1 MFVCAGIALAL
12 VAPVRAELPA
22 VARPELGSGA
32 ASARDPRGLVFFLA
46 TDAPPGVA
54 AVGTAHTLTTK
65 RLAEAERV
73 DFYLAGSRRFVASS
87 RHFLV
92 PPGRPFS
99 LPNTTLRDDFM
110 VFALEDR
117 PRRVRV
123 LEATA
128 MPDLAPGLRVKILG
142 APAAGKHD
150 EDAVYGR
157 VAEVTP
163 TRIDVDLDVPHALS
177 GWGGAPILLART
189 GGVVGL
195 LEAHV
200 PQGTTARAIGAP
212 ISGVLNA
219 MARPLED
226 GAGRPFA
233 AFAKTEADASNGSD
247 AGERAGERAPGL
259 LGQIDDAPTRVHL
272 TIDFPADGAVVA
284 DSICGVFVSGRAH
297 ALRGSRQRFDVMMV
311 IDTSRS
317 TIDPAGADI
326 NGNGRIGQQRL
337 GRLGSIF
344 GSGTTD
350 SGDSILAA
358 EVAAAR
364 HLLRGLDPRSTRV
377 GLVVFAGDPGGGGW
391 AYGNR
396 KAAYTMEPLTR
407 DYSSIER
414 ALDDLLERD
423 PEGNTHMAAGVDQA
437 TIELMG
443 LRGATSTTD
452 PKAEKIV
459 FFFTDGQPTLPYGAG
474 MEADNVRAV
483 LRAANRAHRG
493 GVRIHSFAI
502 GPDALAGPIA
512 TVEMASRTEGY
523 FTPVR
528 HPGDLVDLVE
538 EVSFANLD
546 EVAVTSR
553 TTGEPAKPYRITADG
568 AWAGLVRMV
577 PGENRVHVR
586 ARADDGAET
595 QKTLKVTFVP
605 EAPTPPLPNDFVV
618 QRNRLLED
626 CLRDTK
632 QLRLQA
638 EQERAEAVRRELRV
652 EIERERA
659 KARERAAEQRK
670 ELQIEVEPDDIRE

>member
-1 MFVCAGIALAL
+1 MFVCVGIALAL
-12 VAPVRAELPA
+12 AAPVRAAPPA

-128 MPDLAPGLRVKILG
+128 KPDLAPGARVKILG
-142 APAAGKHD
+142 APAGGKQD
-150 EDAVYGR
+150 EDTVYGR

-200 PQGTTARAIGAP
+200 PQGSTARAIGAP

-219 MARPLED
+219 MARPLEG

-233 AFAKTEADASNGSD
+233 AFAKTD
-247 AGERAGERAPGL
+247 AGPRKPADDGKSGL
-259 LGQIDDAPTRVHL
+259 LGRTDDAPTRVQL

-317 TIDPAGADI
+317 TVDPAGADI
-326 NGNGRIGQQRL
+326 NGNGKIGQQRL
-337 GRLGSIF
+337 GRLGSVF

-407 DYSSIER
+407 DYTFIER
-414 ALDDLLERD
+414 ALDDLLGTA

-437 TIELMG
+437 TIELLG
-443 LRGATSTTD
+443 LHGATSTTD
-452 PKAEKIV
+452 PKAEKVV

-483 LRAANRAHRG
+483 LRAANRAQRG

-502 GPDALAGPIA
+502 GPDALEGPIA

-546 EVAVTSR
+546 EVAVTSE
-553 TTGEPAKPYRITADG
+553 TTGDPAKPYRITADG
-568 AWAGLVRMV
+568 AWAGLVRMI

-586 ARADDGAET
+586 ARADDGAEI

-632 QLRLQA
+632 RLRLQA

-670 ELQIEVEPDDIRE
+670 ELRIEVEPDDIGE